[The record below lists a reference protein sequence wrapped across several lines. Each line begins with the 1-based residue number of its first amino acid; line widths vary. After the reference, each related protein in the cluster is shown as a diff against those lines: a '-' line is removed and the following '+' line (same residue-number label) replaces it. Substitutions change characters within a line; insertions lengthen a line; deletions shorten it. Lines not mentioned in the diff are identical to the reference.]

1 MRYALAFLYFVP
13 LLLKLYLIKFVEIAD
28 QHELRLT
35 LDENHAS
42 GKKIK

>member
-1 MRYALAFLYFVP
+1 MEADFIYMYFVP
-13 LLLKLYLIKFVEIAD
+13 LLLTLYLIKFFEIAD
-28 QHELRLT
+28 QDELRLT